1 MIPLLD
7 VAETGTLRASHPVLR
22 QVLKAGTE
30 LPQKGAS
37 FPSTAPGAKVSRG
50 AKPPNYRVAK
60 TK

>member
-1 MIPLLD
+1 M
-7 VAETGTLRASHPVLR
+7 AETDALRASHPVLR
-22 QVLKAGTE
+22 QVLKAGAE

-50 AKPPNYRVAK
+50 AKPPNYQVAK

>member
-1 MIPLLD
+1 MLPLLD

-50 AKPPNYRVAK
+50 AKPPNYQVAK